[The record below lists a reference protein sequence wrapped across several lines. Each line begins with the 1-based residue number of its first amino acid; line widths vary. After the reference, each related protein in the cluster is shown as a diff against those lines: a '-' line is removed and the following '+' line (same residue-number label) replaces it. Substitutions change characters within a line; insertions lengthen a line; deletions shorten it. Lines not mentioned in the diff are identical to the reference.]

1 MNFRQFG
8 YGLIAIVVLLVA
20 ADVAYWNWAA
30 NQMRDG
36 IRAWIADR
44 TAEGWRIQT
53 GPMTIGGWPNTVAA
67 RLPDVVMM
75 RDPEHNPGAFPV
87 PVRFASGAV
96 SVLVSLFQ
104 PTTLTL
110 SLQGEQRIGM
120 AGAPPLLLAGD
131 ALDIRLPLTGPAA
144 HEITF
149 SGRDVRVQTAAKTWM
164 AGIGTI
170 DGRASLAD
178 TETGAAAIDFTCSA
192 NTIDLPAGFKYPLGP
207 SITDLSVGGTLNG
220 PFPPGGALAASA
232 SAWRDGGGS
241 LEVKEGALNWGP
253 LHLTSTATLALDDQ
267 LQPMGSGSAKVNG
280 YQDTLDRLAASGV
293 LTKSA
298 ATVAKAM
305 LSLLAGTGT
314 GDSPSEIE
322 VPLTLQYRTLSMRQV
337 PLVRLPELDW
347 PAP

>member
-1 MNFRQFG
+1 MKFRRFG
-8 YGLIAIVVLLVA
+8 YALIALLVLLVV
-20 ADVAYWNWAA
+20 ADVAYWNLAA
-30 NQMRDG
+30 NRMRDG
-36 IRAWIADR
+36 IRAWTADR
-44 TAEGWRIQT
+44 TAEGWRIHT
-53 GPMTIGGWPNTVAA
+53 GPMTIGGWPNTVVA
-67 RLPDVVMM
+67 RLPDVVMTH
-75 RDPEHNPGAFPV
+75 DPTDQPGAFPV

-110 SLQGEQRIGM
+110 ALQGDQRIEM
-120 AGAPPLLLAGD
+120 AGSPPLLVAGE
-131 ALDIRLPLTGPAA
+131 ALDVRLPLTSPTDR
-144 HEITF
+144 EITF
-149 SGRDVRVQTAAKTWM
+149 SGRDVRVQPAAKTWM
-164 AGIGTI
+164 ARIETI
-170 DGRASLAD
+170 DGTASLAD
-178 TETGAAAIDFTCSA
+178 TEAGAAAIDFTCSA
-192 NTIDLPAGFKYPLGP
+192 ETINLPTGFKYPLGP
-207 SITDLSVGGTLNG
+207 SITELSVGGTLNG

-241 LEVKEGALNWGP
+241 LEVKEAVLDWGP
-253 LHLTSTATLALDDQ
+253 LTLTSTATLALDDQ
-267 LQPMGSGSAKVNG
+267 LQPMGSGSAKVSG
-280 YQDTLDRLAASGV
+280 YQDALDHLAAAGV

-314 GDSPSEIE
+314 GDAPSEVE